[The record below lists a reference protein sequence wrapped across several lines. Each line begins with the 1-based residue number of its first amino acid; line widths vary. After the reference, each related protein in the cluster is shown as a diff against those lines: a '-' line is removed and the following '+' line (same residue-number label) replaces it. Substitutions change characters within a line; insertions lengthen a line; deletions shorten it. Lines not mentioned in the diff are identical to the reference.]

1 MILSKQLKFLEKKMM
16 FLATTVEENFRLA
29 IQAFVSQDTDLA
41 EKVILSDQKID
52 ELEIDVEEE
61 CLKTLALYQPVA
73 VDLRMIVSILKINKD
88 LERIGDLSESLAKRT
103 KKIANAS
110 QVFHHSAVQDMLNV
124 SFDMFRKSLDAFVN
138 KDVDLAR
145 KVSAMDENVDNMQ
158 KQLYKDL
165 EIKIDSSSLSGE
177 LILAYYS
184 LTHSIERIADLSVNI
199 CEDLIYWVEGNVIRH
214 Q

>member
-1 MILSKQLKFLEKKMM
+1 
-16 FLATTVEENFRLA
+16 
-29 IQAFVSQDTDLA
+29 
-41 EKVILSDQKID
+41 
-52 ELEIDVEEE
+52 
-61 CLKTLALYQPVA
+61 
-73 VDLRMIVSILKINKD
+73 
-88 LERIGDLSESLAKRT
+88 
-103 KKIANAS
+103 
-110 QVFHHSAVQDMLNV
+110 MLNV